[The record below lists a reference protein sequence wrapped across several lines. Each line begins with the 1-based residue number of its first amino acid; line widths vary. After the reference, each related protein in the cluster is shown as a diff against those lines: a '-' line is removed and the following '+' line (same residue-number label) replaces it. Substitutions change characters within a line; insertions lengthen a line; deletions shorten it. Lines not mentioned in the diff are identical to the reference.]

1 MPNNSAFKPTAGG
14 GFCFNQ
20 TLPAGSVLTRRWASQ
35 SAQRGAPTSQPA
47 LDYWRCMPEVTHDYP
62 IEDLVQRA
70 RALSP
75 QDRARIAEELLAS
88 LDEEPDSDAEA
99 AWEQEIGRRV
109 DEIKVGRAKLIPA
122 EQVFAETARIY
133 K

>member
-1 MPNNSAFKPTAGG
+1 M
-14 GFCFNQ
+14 
-20 TLPAGSVLTRRWASQ
+20 
-35 SAQRGAPTSQPA
+35 TSP
-47 LDYWRCMPEVTHDYP
+47 V
-62 IEDLVQRA
+62 EDLVQRA

-75 QDRARIAEELLAS
+75 QDRARLAEELLAS
-88 LDEEPDSDAEA
+88 LDEEFDSDAEA

-109 DEIKVGRAKLIPA
+109 DEIKGGKATLIPA